1 MVDFVKNNYFEK
13 NNYSV
18 QNQIN
23 ELLRIAEENNLDKN
37 FIEAAYE
44 KAYELHREQL
54 RKDGTPYISHPIEV
68 AIILAKLGF
77 DTNVLAAALLHDTIE
92 DCNYTKFE
100 MVQDFNKVVFNL
112 VDCVSAIDKTKYVF
126 DEEDIFE
133 DVNFEKS
140 SREEQTFKKLI
151 SIGKNNPSGFAIKFA
166 DRLHNLRTIS
176 IFEYSKQ
183 LEKVKETEKWVIPIA
198 KILKSEYFYRALKN
212 ECFKITNADVVQKY
226 LDEYNYYHSSNQNNI
241 ETLYNYLKNSF
252 SSFISEVKI
261 KDIREYK
268 VFEDIQKENRNVTLQ
283 KITQSQIIKA
293 PNYNIYLLFNIG
305 DQTEIT
311 HKIINVLS
319 KNEGLNILD
328 ARMGGFTNRPLFL
341 LEDDNKNKYN
351 LYIMRK
357 EEYYK
362 QRNGTL
368 DYKTTVLLDDE
379 NIHDLEQD
387 LIRVRTRSGEVKF
400 IPKNSTVLDFAF
412 KIHQDIGFGFKY
424 AIINGSKTKQPPYTK
439 LYKND
444 QVEIVVERNNKDE
457 IIYNAELKWLAY
469 VNTELA
475 KKLLIKYFERR

>member
-1 MVDFVKNNYFEK
+1 MFPGKNPTKQKNNQC
-13 NNYSV
+13 NN
-18 QNQIN
+18 
-23 ELLRIAEENNLDKN
+23 
-37 FIEAAYE
+37 
-44 KAYELHREQL
+44 
-54 RKDGTPYISHPIEV
+54 
-68 AIILAKLGF
+68 
-77 DTNVLAAALLHDTIE
+77 
-92 DCNYTKFE
+92 CN
-100 MVQDFNKVVFNL
+100 
-112 VDCVSAIDKTKYVF
+112 
-126 DEEDIFE
+126 
-133 DVNFEKS
+133 
-140 SREEQTFKKLI
+140 
-151 SIGKNNPSGFAIKFA
+151 
-166 DRLHNLRTIS
+166 
-176 IFEYSKQ
+176 
-183 LEKVKETEKWVIPIA
+183 
-198 KILKSEYFYRALKN
+198 
-212 ECFKITNADVVQKY
+212 
-226 LDEYNYYHSSNQNNI
+226 
-241 ETLYNYLKNSF
+241 
-252 SSFISEVKI
+252 
-261 KDIREYK
+261 
-268 VFEDIQKENRNVTLQ
+268 Q

-328 ARMGGFTNRPLFL
+328 ARMVGFTNRPLFL